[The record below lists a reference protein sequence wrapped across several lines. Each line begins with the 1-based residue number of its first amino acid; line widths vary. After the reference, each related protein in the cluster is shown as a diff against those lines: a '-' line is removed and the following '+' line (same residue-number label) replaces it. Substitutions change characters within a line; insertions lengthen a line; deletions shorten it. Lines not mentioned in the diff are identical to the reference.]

1 MDPGK
6 GNSCCWASPSQVSQ
20 STKGSH
26 VKVGESDLASVTL
39 RSSLQ
44 SAMHTP
50 FSTPSPPL
58 SLSKHHWHPGR
69 HQHLHRHPGHPVDGH
84 HHRGHHHLLRASPC
98 SCMLLQMCPTPS
110 PDHAK
115 CRCSFDRRVRLGEFR
130 ASLLLVCSPPPPQ
143 VRSRCFWAEVW
154 FGGDP
159 RSIPLSLSSSRHLN
173 TLQYTAPQIATLD
186 TSWRLWYLEFLG
198 F

>member
-1 MDPGK
+1 
-6 GNSCCWASPSQVSQ
+6 
-20 STKGSH
+20 
-26 VKVGESDLASVTL
+26 
-39 RSSLQ
+39 
-44 SAMHTP
+44 MHTP
-50 FSTPSPPL
+50 FLTPYLPL
-58 SLSKHHWHPGR
+58 SLSQHHRHPGG
-69 HQHLHRHPGHPVDGH
+69 HQHLHRHPGHPDDGH

-130 ASLLLVCSPPPPQ
+130 ASLLLVCCPPPPQ
-143 VRSRCFWAEVW
+143 VRVAASGPR
-154 FGGDP
+154 FGLAATP

-186 TSWRLWYLEFLG
+186 TSWGLWYLEFLG